1 MKSGLVA
8 LVGRPNVGKSTLLN
22 ALLGRKLAIV
32 SDKPQTTR
40 SAIRSVLHRP
50 GARPCWSTPR
60 APQAAHPA
68 RPAAERPGPGTLSE
82 VDLVLQL
89 VDAAAGV
96 GAGDRFLAG
105 ELAKVDT
112 PRICVVNK
120 VDASRAKVA
129 AALQAAAGLA
139 DFAEVV
145 PVSAR
150 KGTQLDLLV
159 ELLLRHLPE
168 GRPLYPEG
176 HTSDEPE
183 QHLVAELIREKA
195 LSLVRDELPH
205 SVAVLVEEMG
215 PDPEREDLLVIRA
228 FLFVERAS
236 QKPIV
241 LGKGGS
247 VLREIGTRGREE
259 LEALFGT
266 SLSRPEGERS
276 PRSGS
281 ATPASSPASGS
292 DHAPGATTAA
302 APCRTR
308 GSRPGWPAAGTR
320 RRSGRPGAA
329 GCRPPRSARRPA
341 PPPPRRRPRGPAGS
355 DRGRW

>member
-1 MKSGLVA
+1 VKSGLVA

-22 ALLGRKLAIV
+22 ALLGQKLAIV

-40 SAIRSVLHRP
+40 SAVRGVLHRP
-50 GARPCWSTPR
+50 EGQIVLVDTPGLHKPR
-60 APQAAHPA
+60 TLLGQ
-68 RPAAERPGPGTLSE
+68 RLNDLVRGTLSE

-96 GAGDRFLAG
+96 GAGDRFLAA

-112 PRICVVNK
+112 PKLCVVNK
-120 VDASRAKVA
+120 LDAASRARMV
-129 AALQAAAGLA
+129 AALQAAAALG
-139 DFAEVV
+139 DFAEIV

-150 KGTQLDLLV
+150 DGTQLDLLV
-159 ELLLRHLPE
+159 ELILRHLPE

-183 QHLVAELIREKA
+183 QHLVAELIREQA
-195 LSLVRDELPH
+195 LAVVRDELPH
-205 SVAVLVEEMG
+205 SVAVLVEELG

-228 FLFVERAS
+228 NLFVERAS

-247 VLREIGTRGREE
+247 VLRDIGTRARAE

-266 SLSRPEGERS
+266 QVYLDLRVKVAKEWQRDPRQLSRLGF
-276 PRSGS
+276 
-281 ATPASSPASGS
+281 
-292 DHAPGATTAA
+292 
-302 APCRTR
+302 
-308 GSRPGWPAAGTR
+308 
-320 RRSGRPGAA
+320 
-329 GCRPPRSARRPA
+329 
-341 PPPPRRRPRGPAGS
+341 
-355 DRGRW
+355 

>member
-22 ALLGRKLAIV
+22 ALLGQKLAIV

-40 SAIRSVLHRP
+40 SAVRGVLHRP
-50 GARPCWSTPR
+50 EGQIVLVDTPGLHKPR
-60 APQAAHPA
+60 TLLGQ
-68 RPAAERPGPGTLSE
+68 RLNDLVRGTLSE
-82 VDLVLQL
+82 VDLVVQL

-96 GAGDRFLAG
+96 GAGDRFLAA
-105 ELAKVDT
+105 EVAKVAT
-112 PRICVVNK
+112 PKLCVVNK
-120 VDASRAKVA
+120 MDVASRAKMA
-129 AALQAAAGLA
+129 AALQAAADLA

-150 KGTQLDLLV
+150 DGTQLDLLV
-159 ELLLRHLPE
+159 ELILRHLPE

-195 LSLVRDELPH
+195 LALVRDELPH

-241 LGKGGS
+241 LGRGGS
-247 VLREIGTRGREE
+247 VLREIGTRARAE

-266 SLSRPEGERS
+266 QVYLDLRVKLAKEWQRDPRQLSRLGF
-276 PRSGS
+276 
-281 ATPASSPASGS
+281 
-292 DHAPGATTAA
+292 
-302 APCRTR
+302 
-308 GSRPGWPAAGTR
+308 
-320 RRSGRPGAA
+320 
-329 GCRPPRSARRPA
+329 
-341 PPPPRRRPRGPAGS
+341 
-355 DRGRW
+355 

>member
-22 ALLGRKLAIV
+22 ALLGQKLAIV

-40 SAIRSVLHRP
+40 SAVRGVLHRP
-50 GARPCWSTPR
+50 EGQIVLVDTPGLHKPR
-60 APQAAHPA
+60 TLLGQ
-68 RPAAERPGPGTLSE
+68 RLNDLVRGTLAE

-105 ELAKVDT
+105 ELAKVAT
-112 PRICVVNK
+112 PKLCVVNK
-120 VDASRAKVA
+120 LDAASRAKVA
-129 AALQAAAGLA
+129 AALQAAAGLG
-139 DFAEVV
+139 DYAEIV

-150 KGTQLDLLV
+150 TGEQLDLLV
-159 ELLLRHLPE
+159 ELILRHLPE

-195 LSLVRDELPH
+195 LAVVRDELPH

-228 FLFVERAS
+228 NLFVERAS

-241 LGKGGS
+241 LGRGGTG
-247 VLREIGTRGREE
+247 LRDIGSRAREE

-266 SLSRPEGERS
+266 KVYLDLRVKVAKEWQRDPRQLSRLGF
-276 PRSGS
+276 
-281 ATPASSPASGS
+281 
-292 DHAPGATTAA
+292 
-302 APCRTR
+302 
-308 GSRPGWPAAGTR
+308 
-320 RRSGRPGAA
+320 
-329 GCRPPRSARRPA
+329 
-341 PPPPRRRPRGPAGS
+341 
-355 DRGRW
+355 

>member
-22 ALLGRKLAIV
+22 ALLGQKLAIV

-40 SAIRSVLHRP
+40 STVRGVLHRP
-50 GARPCWSTPR
+50 EGQIVLVDTPGLHKPR
-60 APQAAHPA
+60 TLLGQ
-68 RPAAERPGPGTLSE
+68 RLNDLVRGTLAE

-96 GAGDRFLAG
+96 GAGDRFLAA
-105 ELAKVDT
+105 ELAKVAT
-112 PRICVVNK
+112 PKLCVVNK
-120 VDASRAKVA
+120 MDAASRAKIA
-129 AALQAAAGLA
+129 AALQAAADLA

-150 KGTQLDLLV
+150 AGTQLDLLI
-159 ELLLRHLPE
+159 ELILRHLPE

-195 LSLVRDELPH
+195 LAVVRDELPH

-247 VLREIGTRGREE
+247 VLRDIGTRARAE

-266 SLSRPEGERS
+266 QVYLDLRVKVAKEWQRDPRQLSRLGF
-276 PRSGS
+276 
-281 ATPASSPASGS
+281 
-292 DHAPGATTAA
+292 
-302 APCRTR
+302 
-308 GSRPGWPAAGTR
+308 
-320 RRSGRPGAA
+320 
-329 GCRPPRSARRPA
+329 
-341 PPPPRRRPRGPAGS
+341 
-355 DRGRW
+355 

>member
-22 ALLGRKLAIV
+22 ALLGQKLAIV

-40 SAIRSVLHRP
+40 SAVRGVLHRP
-50 GARPCWSTPR
+50 EGQIVLVDTPGLHKPR
-60 APQAAHPA
+60 TLLGQ
-68 RPAAERPGPGTLSE
+68 RLNDLVRGTLSE

-96 GAGDRFLAG
+96 GAGDRFLAA
-105 ELAKVDT
+105 ELAKVPT
-112 PRICVVNK
+112 PKLGVVNK
-120 VDASRAKVA
+120 MDAASRAKMA
-129 AALQAAAGLA
+129 AALQAAADLA

-150 KGTQLDLLV
+150 DGTQLDLLV
-159 ELLLRHLPE
+159 ELILGHLPE

-195 LSLVRDELPH
+195 LAVVRDELPH

-241 LGKGGS
+241 VGKGGS
-247 VLREIGTRGREE
+247 VLRDIGTRARAE

-266 SLSRPEGERS
+266 QVYLDLRVKVAKEWQRDPRQLSRLGF
-276 PRSGS
+276 
-281 ATPASSPASGS
+281 
-292 DHAPGATTAA
+292 
-302 APCRTR
+302 
-308 GSRPGWPAAGTR
+308 
-320 RRSGRPGAA
+320 
-329 GCRPPRSARRPA
+329 
-341 PPPPRRRPRGPAGS
+341 
-355 DRGRW
+355 

>member
-1 MKSGLVA
+1 VKSGLVA

-40 SAIRSVLHRP
+40 SAVRGVLHRP
-50 GARPCWSTPR
+50 EGQAVLVDTPGLHKPR
-60 APQAAHPA
+60 TLLGQ
-68 RPAAERPGPGTLSE
+68 RLNDLVRGTLSE

-96 GAGDRFLAG
+96 GAGDRFLAA
-105 ELAKVDT
+105 ELARVDT
-112 PRICVVNK
+112 PKLCVVNK
-120 VDASRAKVA
+120 IDAASRAKTA
-129 AALQAAAGLA
+129 AALQAAAALA
-139 DFAEVV
+139 DFAEIV

-150 KGTQLDLLV
+150 SGEQLDLLV
-159 ELLLRHLPE
+159 ELVLRHLPE

-195 LSLVRDELPH
+195 LAVVREELPH

-241 LGKGGS
+241 LGRGGS
-247 VLREIGTRGREE
+247 VLRDIGTRARAE

-266 SLSRPEGERS
+266 QVYLDLRVKLAKEWQRDPRQLSRLGF
-276 PRSGS
+276 
-281 ATPASSPASGS
+281 
-292 DHAPGATTAA
+292 
-302 APCRTR
+302 
-308 GSRPGWPAAGTR
+308 
-320 RRSGRPGAA
+320 
-329 GCRPPRSARRPA
+329 
-341 PPPPRRRPRGPAGS
+341 
-355 DRGRW
+355 

>member
-1 MKSGLVA
+1 VKVGLVA

-22 ALLGRKLAIV
+22 ALLGQKLAIV

-40 SAIRSVLHRP
+40 SAVRGVLHRP
-50 GARPCWSTPR
+50 EGQIALVDTPGLHKPR
-60 APQAAHPA
+60 TLLGQ
-68 RPAAERPGPGTLSE
+68 RLNDLVRGTLAE

-96 GAGDRFLAG
+96 GAGDRFLAA

-112 PRICVVNK
+112 PKLCVVNK
-120 VDASRAKVA
+120 LDAASRAKMVVALEAA
-129 AALQAAAGLA
+129 AALG
-139 DFAEVV
+139 DFAEIV

-150 KGTQLDLLV
+150 DGTQLDLLV
-159 ELLLRHLPE
+159 QLILRHLPE

-195 LSLVRDELPH
+195 LAVVRDELPH

-228 FLFVERAS
+228 NLFVERAS

-247 VLREIGTRGREE
+247 VLRDIGTRARAE

-266 SLSRPEGERS
+266 KVYLDLRVKVAKEWQRDPRQLSRLGF
-276 PRSGS
+276 
-281 ATPASSPASGS
+281 
-292 DHAPGATTAA
+292 
-302 APCRTR
+302 
-308 GSRPGWPAAGTR
+308 
-320 RRSGRPGAA
+320 
-329 GCRPPRSARRPA
+329 
-341 PPPPRRRPRGPAGS
+341 
-355 DRGRW
+355 

>member
-1 MKSGLVA
+1 VKSGLVA

-22 ALLGRKLAIV
+22 ALLGQKLAIV

-40 SAIRSVLHRP
+40 SAVRGVLHRP
-50 GARPCWSTPR
+50 EGQVVLVDTPGLHKPR
-60 APQAAHPA
+60 TLLGQ
-68 RPAAERPGPGTLSE
+68 RLNDLVRGTLAE
-82 VDLVLQL
+82 VDLIVQL

-96 GAGDRFLAG
+96 GAGDRFLAA
-105 ELAKVDT
+105 ELAKVPT
-112 PRICVVNK
+112 PKLAVVNK
-120 VDASRAKVA
+120 MDAASRAKLA
-129 AALQAAAGLA
+129 AALQAVAELA

-150 KGTQLDLLV
+150 DGTQLGLLV
-159 ELLLRHLPE
+159 ELILRHLPE

-195 LSLVRDELPH
+195 LAVVRDELPH

-241 LGKGGS
+241 VGKGGS
-247 VLREIGTRGREE
+247 VLRDIGTRARAE

-266 SLSRPEGERS
+266 QVYLDLRVKVAKEWQRDPRQLSRLGF
-276 PRSGS
+276 
-281 ATPASSPASGS
+281 
-292 DHAPGATTAA
+292 
-302 APCRTR
+302 
-308 GSRPGWPAAGTR
+308 
-320 RRSGRPGAA
+320 
-329 GCRPPRSARRPA
+329 
-341 PPPPRRRPRGPAGS
+341 
-355 DRGRW
+355 

>member
-40 SAIRSVLHRP
+40 SAVRGVLHRP
-50 GARPCWSTPR
+50 EGQAVLVDTPGLHKPR
-60 APQAAHPA
+60 TLLGQ
-68 RPAAERPGPGTLSE
+68 RLNDLVRGTLSE

-96 GAGDRFLAG
+96 GAGDRFLAA
-105 ELAKVDT
+105 ELARVDT
-112 PRICVVNK
+112 PKLCVVNK
-120 VDASRAKVA
+120 IDAASRAKTA
-129 AALQAAAGLA
+129 AALQAAAALA
-139 DFAEVV
+139 DFAEIV

-150 KGTQLDLLV
+150 SGEQLDLLV
-159 ELLLRHLPE
+159 ELVLRHLPE

-195 LSLVRDELPH
+195 LAVVREELPH

-241 LGKGGS
+241 LGRGGS
-247 VLREIGTRGREE
+247 VLRDIGTRARAE

-266 SLSRPEGERS
+266 QVYLDLRVKVAKEWQRDPRQLSRLGF
-276 PRSGS
+276 
-281 ATPASSPASGS
+281 
-292 DHAPGATTAA
+292 
-302 APCRTR
+302 
-308 GSRPGWPAAGTR
+308 
-320 RRSGRPGAA
+320 
-329 GCRPPRSARRPA
+329 
-341 PPPPRRRPRGPAGS
+341 
-355 DRGRW
+355 

>member
-1 MKSGLVA
+1 VKSGLVA

-22 ALLGRKLAIV
+22 ALLGQKLAIV

-40 SAIRSVLHRP
+40 SAVRGVLHRSEGQIVLVDTP
-50 GARPCWSTPR
+50 GLHKPR
-60 APQAAHPA
+60 TLLGQ
-68 RPAAERPGPGTLSE
+68 RLNDLVRGTLAE
-82 VDLVLQL
+82 VDLIIQL

-96 GAGDRFLAG
+96 GAGDRFLAA
-105 ELAKVDT
+105 ELAKVPT
-112 PRICVVNK
+112 PKLGVVNK
-120 VDASRAKVA
+120 MDAASRAKMA
-129 AALQAAAGLA
+129 AALQATADLA

-150 KGTQLDLLV
+150 DGTQLDLLV
-159 ELLLRHLPE
+159 ELILGHLPE

-195 LSLVRDELPH
+195 LAVVRDELPH

-241 LGKGGS
+241 VGKGGS
-247 VLREIGTRGREE
+247 VLRDIGTRARAE

-266 SLSRPEGERS
+266 QVYLDLRVKVAKEWQRDPRQLSRLGF
-276 PRSGS
+276 
-281 ATPASSPASGS
+281 
-292 DHAPGATTAA
+292 
-302 APCRTR
+302 
-308 GSRPGWPAAGTR
+308 
-320 RRSGRPGAA
+320 
-329 GCRPPRSARRPA
+329 
-341 PPPPRRRPRGPAGS
+341 
-355 DRGRW
+355 

>member
-1 MKSGLVA
+1 MKVGLVA

-22 ALLGRKLAIV
+22 ALLGQKLAIV

-40 SAIRSVLHRP
+40 SAVRGVLHRP
-50 GARPCWSTPR
+50 EGQIVLVDTPGLHKPR
-60 APQAAHPA
+60 TLLGQ
-68 RPAAERPGPGTLSE
+68 RLNDLVRGTLAE

-96 GAGDRFLAG
+96 GAGDRFLAA
-105 ELAKVDT
+105 ELARVDT
-112 PRICVVNK
+112 PKLCVVNK
-120 VDASRAKVA
+120 MDAASRAKMV
-129 AALQAAAGLA
+129 AALQAAAALG
-139 DFAEVV
+139 DFAEIV

-150 KGTQLDLLV
+150 DGTQLDQLV
-159 ELLLRHLPE
+159 ELILRHLPE

-195 LSLVRDELPH
+195 LAVVRDELPH

-228 FLFVERAS
+228 NLFVERAS

-241 LGKGGS
+241 LGRRGS
-247 VLREIGTRGREE
+247 VLRDIGTRARAE

-266 SLSRPEGERS
+266 QVYLDLRVKVAKEWQRDPRQLSRLGF
-276 PRSGS
+276 
-281 ATPASSPASGS
+281 
-292 DHAPGATTAA
+292 
-302 APCRTR
+302 
-308 GSRPGWPAAGTR
+308 
-320 RRSGRPGAA
+320 
-329 GCRPPRSARRPA
+329 
-341 PPPPRRRPRGPAGS
+341 
-355 DRGRW
+355 

>member
-1 MKSGLVA
+1 VKSGLVA

-22 ALLGRKLAIV
+22 ALLGQKLAIT

-40 SAIRSVLHRP
+40 SAVRGVLHRP
-50 GARPCWSTPR
+50 EGQIVLVDTPGLHKPR
-60 APQAAHPA
+60 TLLGQ
-68 RPAAERPGPGTLSE
+68 RLNDLVRGTLAE
-82 VDLVLQL
+82 VDLVVQL

-96 GAGDRFLAG
+96 GAGDRFLAA

-112 PRICVVNK
+112 PKLCVVNK
-120 VDASRAKVA
+120 LDAASRAKLV
-129 AALQAAAGLA
+129 AALQAAATLG
-139 DFAEVV
+139 DYAEIV

-150 KGTQLDLLV
+150 DGTQLDLLV

-195 LSLVRDELPH
+195 LAVVRDELPH
-205 SVAVLVEEMG
+205 SVAVLVEELG

-247 VLREIGTRGREE
+247 VLRDIGTRARAE

-266 SLSRPEGERS
+266 QVYLDLRVKVAKEWQRDPRQLSRLGF
-276 PRSGS
+276 
-281 ATPASSPASGS
+281 
-292 DHAPGATTAA
+292 
-302 APCRTR
+302 
-308 GSRPGWPAAGTR
+308 
-320 RRSGRPGAA
+320 
-329 GCRPPRSARRPA
+329 
-341 PPPPRRRPRGPAGS
+341 
-355 DRGRW
+355 

>member
-1 MKSGLVA
+1 LKSGLVA

-22 ALLGRKLAIV
+22 ALLGQKLAIV

-40 SAIRSVLHRP
+40 SVVRGVLHRP
-50 GARPCWSTPR
+50 EGQAVLVDTPGLHKPR
-60 APQAAHPA
+60 TLLGQ
-68 RPAAERPGPGTLSE
+68 RLNDLVRGTLSE

-105 ELAKVDT
+105 ELAKVAT
-112 PRICVVNK
+112 PKLCVVNK
-120 VDASRAKVA
+120 MDAASRAKTA

-139 DFAEVV
+139 DFAEIV

-150 KGTQLDLLV
+150 TGDQLDLLV
-159 ELLLRHLPE
+159 ELVLRHLPE

-176 HTSDEPE
+176 HTSDQPE
-183 QHLVAELIREKA
+183 QHLVAELI
-195 LSLVRDELPH
+195 H

-241 LGKGGS
+241 LGRGGS
-247 VLREIGTRGREE
+247 VLRDIGTRARAE
-259 LEALFGT
+259 LEALFGAQVYLDLRVKVAKDWQRDPRQ
-266 SLSRPEGERS
+266 LSRLGF
-276 PRSGS
+276 
-281 ATPASSPASGS
+281 
-292 DHAPGATTAA
+292 
-302 APCRTR
+302 
-308 GSRPGWPAAGTR
+308 
-320 RRSGRPGAA
+320 
-329 GCRPPRSARRPA
+329 
-341 PPPPRRRPRGPAGS
+341 
-355 DRGRW
+355 

>member
-22 ALLGRKLAIV
+22 ALLGQKLAIV

-40 SAIRSVLHRP
+40 SAARGVLHRP
-50 GARPCWSTPR
+50 EGQIVLVDTPGLHKPR
-60 APQAAHPA
+60 TLLGQ
-68 RPAAERPGPGTLSE
+68 RLNDLVRGTLAE

-89 VDAAAGV
+89 VDAAAGI
-96 GAGDRFLAG
+96 GAGDRFLAA

-112 PRICVVNK
+112 PKLCVVNK
-120 VDASRAKVA
+120 LDAASRAKMV
-129 AALQAAAGLA
+129 AALQAAAALG
-139 DFAEVV
+139 DFAEIV

-150 KGTQLDLLV
+150 DGTQLDLLV
-159 ELLLRHLPE
+159 ELILRHLPE

-195 LSLVRDELPH
+195 LAVVRDELPH
-205 SVAVLVEEMG
+205 SVAVLVEELG

-228 FLFVERAS
+228 NLFVERAS

-247 VLREIGTRGREE
+247 VLRDIGTRARAE

-266 SLSRPEGERS
+266 QVYLDLRVKVAKEWQRDPRQLSRLGF
-276 PRSGS
+276 
-281 ATPASSPASGS
+281 
-292 DHAPGATTAA
+292 
-302 APCRTR
+302 
-308 GSRPGWPAAGTR
+308 
-320 RRSGRPGAA
+320 
-329 GCRPPRSARRPA
+329 
-341 PPPPRRRPRGPAGS
+341 
-355 DRGRW
+355 